1 MNNESSADLN
11 VDWNWRVTIRRLFIF
26 GVMGLVLYL
35 VKKIARFFNPP
46 DEIILFEGKEV
57 SVPVDVWWVYSWE
70 RAWEVWLVLL
80 AIVAIY
86 FLLLGLI
93 AYVLWW
99 KKTKSHYTSK
109 ASKRERVSFN
119 MSQISNQ
126 ELTEFLGEN
135 DPTDLL
141 GVKVAATGFSTGEY
155 VNSLGQ
161 TKVGP
166 STTLILL
173 DSDVNLTVG
182 EGSAVTLG
190 DHVWHVNK
198 VTIKP
203 TIETKVGNYSSS
215 RVEMVTSLSD
225 AVATNRLADIAHSTP
240 THMTNPGANPAGG
253 LVYNL
258 AILIALALIIY
269 IYGIAFDDFSETEL
283 IQATLLW

>member
-109 ASKRERVSFN
+109 ASC
-119 MSQISNQ
+119 
-126 ELTEFLGEN
+126 
-135 DPTDLL
+135 LL
-141 GVKVAATGFSTGEY
+141 YTS
-155 VNSLGQ
+155 
-161 TKVGP
+161 P
-166 STTLILL
+166 SPRDGLL
-173 DSDVNLTVG
+173 SRMPS
-182 EGSAVTLG
+182 SA
-190 DHVWHVNK
+190 
-198 VTIKP
+198 
-203 TIETKVGNYSSS
+203 
-215 RVEMVTSLSD
+215 
-225 AVATNRLADIAHSTP
+225 
-240 THMTNPGANPAGG
+240 
-253 LVYNL
+253 
-258 AILIALALIIY
+258 
-269 IYGIAFDDFSETEL
+269 
-283 IQATLLW
+283 